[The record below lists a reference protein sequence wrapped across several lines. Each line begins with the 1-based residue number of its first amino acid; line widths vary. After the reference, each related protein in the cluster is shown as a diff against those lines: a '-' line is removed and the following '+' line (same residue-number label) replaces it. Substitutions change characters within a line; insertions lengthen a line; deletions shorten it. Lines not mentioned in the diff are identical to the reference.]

1 MVSRNKKHAG
11 EVMKAEKINKLK
23 MIKIWEIL
31 SQETDEEHPM
41 TTNELLE
48 KLQALGIE
56 CNRKTLY
63 ADIDALNEFGY
74 EIMCKHSRS
83 NEYYVED
90 RAFSVAELR
99 ILMDAIQAADF
110 ITENKSA
117 QFIDK
122 IANLAGTRSGE
133 VLKDHV
139 IAFNNTKTD
148 NEHIY
153 YIVDTINEAIAQQH
167 KIKFLYF
174 DYDTKHNRQYR
185 KDGKFYYVNPYTT
198 LMDNDKYY
206 LIGYDD
212 FQKKIWHYRV
222 DRMEQVSVSRH
233 PMSYF
238 DEIAKF
244 DVRAY
249 KKQLFGMFSGE
260 ESEVTFKVSKK
271 LIDVIYDVFGV
282 GTHLMNYDDEYF
294 LFTATVQL
302 SPQFYGWCC
311 SFGNELK
318 IISPARVV
326 NRAKDY
332 VEGLRELYKN
342 D

>member
-1 MVSRNKKHAG
+1 
-11 EVMKAEKINKLK
+11 MKSDKINKLK

-31 SQETDEEHPM
+31 SQETDEDHPM
-41 TTNELLE
+41 STNELLA
-48 KLQALGIE
+48 KLEALGIE
-56 CNRKTLY
+56 CTRKTLY
-63 ADIDALNEFGY
+63 ADIEALNEFGY
-74 EIMCKHSRS
+74 EIMCNHSRS
-83 NEYYVED
+83 NEYYVID
-90 RAFSVAELR
+90 RTFSIAELR

-110 ITENKSA
+110 ITDNKSN
-117 QFIDK
+117 QFRDK
-122 IANLAGTRSGE
+122 IANLAGTRRGE
-133 VLKDHV
+133 VLKDHM

-148 NEHIY
+148 NEQIY
-153 YIVDTINEAIAQQH
+153 YIVETINDAIAQQH
-167 KIKFLYF
+167 KVKFLYF

-185 KDGKFYYVNPYTT
+185 KSGKFYYVNPYTT

-238 DEIAKF
+238 EEISKF
-244 DVRAY
+244 DIREY
-249 KKQLFGMFSGE
+249 KKQLFGMFSGQ
-260 ESEVTFKVSKK
+260 ESEVIFKVNKK

-282 GTHLMNYDDEYF
+282 DTKLISLDDEYF
-294 LFTATVQL
+294 QFTASVQL

-311 SFGNELK
+311 SFGNALK
-318 IISPARVV
+318 IVSPAYVV
-326 NRAKDY
+326 NTVKDY
-332 VEGLRELYKN
+332 VENLKEIYKN